1 MTENPFITT
10 GYAGEK
16 YFCDRKNE
24 TADIIRLLTNGNNL
38 ALISPRRYG
47 KTDLIRHCFAQ
58 DEIKDNYYTFIV
70 DIYTA
75 KSYQEMVSLM
85 GKSIL
90 EELKPKGR
98 VVWENFLN
106 ALSSI
111 RPGITYDMQ
120 GMPTWTVE
128 FDAVSNPTVTL
139 DEIFKY
145 LQSAD
150 KPCLVAIDE
159 FQQITKFEKDNV
171 EAMLRTKVQ
180 YCSNARFVFSGSQRH
195 LMSSI
200 FNSPARPFYQSVT
213 NYSLDVIPLDKYT
226 EFCLNMFKI
235 NGKEISAEIV
245 EDVYNKF
252 EGITYYLQRIMN
264 ELFSMT
270 DANDNCSADNVDRAI
285 QNIIKYSANIYED
298 LLYQLPQKQT
308 QVLKAIALEG
318 KAKNLTSGK
327 FSKKYGLLSPSSVKA
342 AVPILLERGL
352 ITHSNGVYEIY
363 DKFLAIWLEKINR

>member
-58 DEIKDNYYTFIV
+58 DEIKNNYYTFIV

-235 NGKEISAEIV
+235 NGKEIFAEIV

-363 DKFLAIWLEKINR
+363 DKFLAIWLEKTR